1 MNKIDCGVCRDLLP
15 LVRDGVA
22 EQSSREAVL
31 AHMAECQACA
41 AMYEGEIPAHSE
53 EQALVQVVK
62 RLGKVLRVL
71 GWIFVLAGIL
81 LCESVMQFGSL
92 FFLGAVAVFR
102 WMIGVVTNPATGKV
116 NKAVALLCAG
126 AVLWGI
132 GWSANEL
139 FGNPLEKTRAEHH
152 IQGYVE
158 GRWEETDYYV
168 ESVGYTWSG
177 SYEGEIRS
185 KTDPEVT
192 FTVSYRDGE
201 IIYDTYDEDVLG
213 IYE

>member
-1 MNKIDCGVCRDLLP
+1 MDRMDCGICRDLMP

-31 AHMAECQACA
+31 AHLAGCERCRQMF
-41 AMYEGEIPAHSE
+41 EGEIPDRE
-53 EQALVQVVK
+53 EERALAQTVK
-62 RLGKVLRVL
+62 RIKKGLQVTGWVL
-71 GWIFVLAGIL
+71 VLAGIVV
-81 LCESVMQFGSL
+81 CESVMQFGSV
-92 FFLGAVAVFR
+92 FFLVAVAALKGLLGIAAKPENG
-102 WMIGVVTNPATGKV
+102 WMKKI
-116 NKAVALLCAG
+116 VALVCAG

-152 IQGYVE
+152 IQGYLE
-158 GRWEETDYYV
+158 GAFAGSDYYL
-168 ESVGYTWSG
+168 EDVGYTWSG
-177 SYEGEIRS
+177 SYEGTIRS
-185 KTDPEVT
+185 KTDPELE